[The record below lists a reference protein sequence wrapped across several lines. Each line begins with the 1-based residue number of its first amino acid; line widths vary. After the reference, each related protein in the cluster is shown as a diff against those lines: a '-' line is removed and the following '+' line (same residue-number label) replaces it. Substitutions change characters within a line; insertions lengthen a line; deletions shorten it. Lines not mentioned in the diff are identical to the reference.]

1 RGPRPAVSDTS
12 FHVLTKP
19 GKGVLVMQPTHDAT
33 RPVAAPLS
41 TAQRICLHDLLD
53 EEWRAQVRQLT
64 GLATAYHSAE
74 STGDTAAAEQLSA
87 ALAVV
92 RRRLVDVEAALARL
106 DARTYGECGGCDRR
120 LPFEQLEMNPLAR
133 FCTRCQPLA

>member
-1 RGPRPAVSDTS
+1 
-12 FHVLTKP
+12 
-19 GKGVLVMQPTHDAT
+19 MQPIYDTT
-33 RPVAAPLS
+33 LPVAPALTP
-41 TAQRICLHDLLD
+41 AQRLCLRDLLD
-53 EEWRAQVRQLT
+53 EQWRAQVRQLT

-74 STGDTAAAEQLSA
+74 TVTDVGGTRELSA

-106 DARTYGECGGCDRR
+106 DAKTYGHCDGCDRR

-133 FCTRCQPLA
+133 RCTRCQPLA

>member
-1 RGPRPAVSDTS
+1 MHPI
-12 FHVLTKP
+12 
-19 GKGVLVMQPTHDAT
+19 HDAT
-33 RPVAAPLS
+33 RPVAHSLTP
-41 TAQRICLHDLLD
+41 AQRICLRDLLD
-53 EEWRAQVRQLT
+53 EQWRAQVRQLT

-74 STGDTAAAEQLSA
+74 NAGDERAAGELSA

-92 RRRLVDVEAALARL
+92 RRRLIDVEAALGRL
-106 DARTYGECGGCDRR
+106 DSKTYGRCDGCDRR

>member
-1 RGPRPAVSDTS
+1 MYPIHDT
-12 FHVLTKP
+12 
-19 GKGVLVMQPTHDAT
+19 T
-33 RPVAAPLS
+33 RPTSPPL
-41 TAQRICLHDLLD
+41 TIAQRMCLRDLLD

-74 STGDTAAAEQLSA
+74 SAGDAPGAEQLSA

-92 RRRLVDVEAALARL
+92 RRRLIDVEAALARL
-106 DARTYGECGGCDRR
+106 DSRTYGLCDGCDRG

>member
-1 RGPRPAVSDTS
+1 
-12 FHVLTKP
+12 
-19 GKGVLVMQPTHDAT
+19 MQPIHDTT
-33 RPVAAPLS
+33 RPPAPAL
-41 TAQRICLHDLLD
+41 TLAQRMCLHDLLD

-74 STGDTAAAEQLSA
+74 SAADSRAAAQLSS

-92 RRRLVDVEAALARL
+92 RRRLVDVEDALARL
-106 DARTYGECGGCDRR
+106 DARTYGVCEGCERS

-133 FCTRCQPLA
+133 CCTRCHPPA

>member
-1 RGPRPAVSDTS
+1 MHPIHD
-12 FHVLTKP
+12 LTLP
-19 GKGVLVMQPTHDAT
+19 S
-33 RPVAAPLS
+33 AAPL
-41 TAQRICLHDLLD
+41 TFAQRIGLRDLLD

-74 STGDTAAAEQLSA
+74 SAGDSRAAGELSA

-92 RRRLVDVEAALARL
+92 RRRLIDIEAALARI
-106 DARTYGECGGCDRR
+106 DSKTYGVCDGCNRR

-133 FCTRCQPLA
+133 CCTRCQPLA

>member
-1 RGPRPAVSDTS
+1 MTHPI
-12 FHVLTKP
+12 
-19 GKGVLVMQPTHDAT
+19 HDAT

-41 TAQRICLHDLLD
+41 VAQRMCLQDLLD
-53 EEWRAQVRQLT
+53 EEWRAQVHQLT

-74 STGDTAAAEQLSA
+74 SAGDERGADQLSA

-92 RRRLVDVEAALARL
+92 RRRLIDVEAALARL
-106 DARTYGECGGCDRR
+106 ESRTYGVCDGCDRR

-133 FCTRCQPLA
+133 FCTGCQPVC

>member
-1 RGPRPAVSDTS
+1 
-12 FHVLTKP
+12 
-19 GKGVLVMQPTHDAT
+19 MQPIYDAT
-33 RPVAAPLS
+33 LPVAPALTP
-41 TAQRICLHDLLD
+41 AQRMCLRDLLD

-74 STGDTAAAEQLSA
+74 SAGDERGAGELSA

-92 RRRLVDVEAALARL
+92 RRRLIDVEAALARL
-106 DARTYGECGGCDRR
+106 DSKTYGLCDGCDRR

-133 FCTRCQPLA
+133 NCTRCQPLA